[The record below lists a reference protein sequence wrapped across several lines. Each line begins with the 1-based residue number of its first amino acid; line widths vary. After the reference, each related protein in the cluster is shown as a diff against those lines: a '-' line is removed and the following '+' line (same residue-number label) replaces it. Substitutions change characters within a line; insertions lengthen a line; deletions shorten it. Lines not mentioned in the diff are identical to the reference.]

1 MFPGFGPETCN
12 FKTQTSHK
20 RILMIYIIEDT
31 INGILMGSIYGLTA
45 LGLTI
50 IFGVLKVIN
59 FAHGSLLMVG
69 MYAAYWTVTLTGL
82 HPYMALIIVTPAM
95 FFFGYYLQDIVIKP
109 IFIAEKNV
117 REPITVI
124 IVTTGIWYILD
135 NLTLL
140 IFGPQYLALQ
150 DNPLRGKMIE
160 LGEIFISVPKLYGF
174 IVTMITAGAVYWF
187 FQKTKMGR
195 AIRATSLDREAASLM
210 GINQYKIY
218 NVAFG
223 IGTAVAGIAAVTLVP
238 FYNIFPTVGVLF
250 DIKGFIIV
258 VLGGLGSI
266 GGAILGGII
275 VGLIESVGPQFM
287 TSTWTEAIVYGLF
300 LIVLFVKPSGLFG
313 MKQDW

>member
-1 MFPGFGPETCN
+1 MMY
-12 FKTQTSHK
+12 
-20 RILMIYIIEDT
+20 ILEDA

-45 LGLTI
+45 LGLTV

-69 MYAAYWTVTLTGL
+69 MYVAYWTVVLTGL
-82 HPYMALIIVTPAM
+82 HPYLTLVFVIPVM
-95 FFFGYYLQDIVIKP
+95 FLFGYYLQDILIKP
-109 IFIAEKNV
+109 IFKAEKNV

-124 IVTTGIWYILD
+124 IVTTGLWYVLD

-140 IFGPQYLALQ
+140 IFGPQYRSIH
-150 DNPLRGKMIE
+150 DNPLQGKMLE
-160 LGEIFISVPKLYGF
+160 LGQMLISVPKLWGF
-174 IVTMITAGAVYWF
+174 ATAILTAAVIYLF
-187 FQKTKMGR
+187 FQKTRMGR

-210 GINQYKIY
+210 GINQYKVY

-223 IGTAVAGIAAVTLVP
+223 IGTATAGIAAVTLVP

-275 VGLIESVGPQFM
+275 IGLIESIAPQFM
-287 TSTWTEAIVYGLF
+287 TATWTEAIVYALF
-300 LIVLFVKPSGLFG
+300 LLFLFVKPSGLFG
-313 MKQDW
+313 VKYDW